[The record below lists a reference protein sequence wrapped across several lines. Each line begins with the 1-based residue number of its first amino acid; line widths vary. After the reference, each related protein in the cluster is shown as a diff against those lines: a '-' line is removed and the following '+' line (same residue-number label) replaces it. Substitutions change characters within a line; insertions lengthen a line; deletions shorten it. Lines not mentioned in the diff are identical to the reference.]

1 MSVNQMASI
10 NVSDSFGQATGK
22 NKKRSKKK
30 ATTRL
35 YIRLTVRE
43 REQLNKLAG
52 NQTVSAY
59 VREKALGEHVE
70 KRRILRKPKME
81 DIQYAMLLAA
91 LGQSRLSANV
101 NQLAK
106 HANTGTLDCSQDVEE
121 QLEEACAALFAM
133 RNALFLA
140 LGYRPNGKENTQ

>member
-1 MSVNQMASI
+1 MSLNHIAPI
-10 NVSDSFGQATGK
+10 NVSESFDQATGK
-22 NKKRSKKK
+22 NKKYFKAK
-30 ATTRL
+30 ATSRL

-43 REQLNKLAG
+43 RAQLNKLAG

-81 DIQYAMLLAA
+81 DIQYAMLLSA

-106 HANTGTLDCSQDVEE
+106 HANTGTLDCSQDVEQ

-140 LGYRPNGKENTQ
+140 LGYRPNGKENAQ